1 MAFIKTNNV
10 ILHDDYLKNNIRNLG
25 EDINNKTLVTDGSY
39 LKEVVK
45 DLNRI
50 ETIELEIHLDKQDNE
65 DTFI

>member
-1 MAFIKTNNV
+1 MTFIKTN
-10 ILHDDYLKNNIRNLG
+10 
-25 EDINNKTLVTDGSY
+25 DGSY

-50 ETIELEIHLDKQDNE
+50 ETIKLEIHLDKQDNE